1 MPTPASTNHT
11 ARQARVILQGS
22 LLLICVSCGTNE
34 VVTQIPEDHVRL
46 KALATVY
53 AYACRDLGRPPRNSD
68 DLLPTFAKAGI
79 ESTDEYFLST
89 RYGTPYVI
97 IWGVD
102 LDNNKYRGSDL
113 ILVYERVG
121 IEGSRLA
128 IACNHSLVEIDED
141 KFKALSWP
149 AGHQPD

>member
-1 MPTPASTNHT
+1 M
-11 ARQARVILQGS
+11 ILIGS
-22 LLLICVSCGTNE
+22 FLFICVSCGTNE
-34 VVTQIPEDHVRL
+34 VVTQIPEDHARL

-53 AYACRDLGRPPRNSD
+53 AYASRDLGRPPRNTD

-79 ESTDEYFLST
+79 ENASEYFLST
-89 RYGTPYVI
+89 RDGTPYVI

-102 LDNNKYRGSDL
+102 LDNKYRGSDL
-113 ILVYERVG
+113 ILVYERMG
-121 IEGSRLA
+121 IEGRRLA

-141 KFKALSWP
+141 KFKKLSWP